1 MDSTV
6 LNMNINICTNTQF
19 IDFQV
24 QVKPSWSKQTS
35 VPAKHSCTRMVDL
48 KKKSLLTLFVI
59 LYRHLSIFTL
69 KVGSIYLHL
78 TFYRTILYHKP
89 FLHKGKNDWNH
100 APRCPPNVFVYMITN
115 VYNSTKL
122 IPSYINVVCSIS
134 TLDHSDHQTFRR
146 D

>member
-1 MDSTV
+1 MHKHTIYRFSSSGKAQ
-6 LNMNINICTNTQF
+6 L
-19 IDFQV
+19 
-24 QVKPSWSKQTS
+24 VKTDQCSSKTLLYKN
-35 VPAKHSCTRMVDL
+35 VRL

-100 APRCPPNVFVYMITN
+100 APRCPPNVFVYMITS

-122 IPSYINVVCSIS
+122 IHSYINVVCSIS